1 MQSVYGTSSDE
12 KHRGRAALRRPITDE
27 VAVMDDI
34 ELLELAA
41 KAAGVEI
48 AGFSVSAFGPM
59 VERADGGWWD
69 PLDDDGDAFRLSA
82 GLFNSIE
89 YVVDEWPD
97 DESGMMRQEV
107 NMPNTRRAIVRAA
120 AEIGRLM

>member
-1 MQSVYGTSSDE
+1 MNDC
-12 KHRGRAALRRPITDE
+12 
-27 VAVMDDI
+27 

-41 KAAGVEI
+41 KAAGIEI
-48 AGFSVSAFGPM
+48 AGFSVSAFGAM

-69 PLDDDGDAFRLSA
+69 PLDDYGDALRLSA
-82 GLFNSIE
+82 GLLHSIE

-107 NMPNTRRAIVRAA
+107 NMPATRRAIVSTAA
-120 AEIGRLM
+120 QIGRSMQ